1 MDKFKQFLEKLY
13 AEEYANLYESAFLML
28 GDLFLAEDAVE
39 EVFVTIICHRR
50 WWTQQSESERVRY
63 AKKICLATCKKI
75 LKKRDRFFMMGY
87 MDDVGEGDDSSDMKR
102 SLIEQGEDLKIA
114 LSFLK
119 KEDRAIFEDKYFNGL
134 THKAIANKYG
144 ISENLVAKRLE
155 RGRILLRS
163 KIQ

>member
-1 MDKFKQFLEKLY
+1 MDKFEQYLEKLY
-13 AEEYANLYESAFLML
+13 IEEYANLYESAFLML

-50 WWTQQSESERVRY
+50 WWAQQSEKERVGY
-63 AKKICLATCKKI
+63 AKKVCVVTCKKI
-75 LKKRDRFFMMGY
+75 LKKRERFFMREY
-87 MDDVGEGDDSSDMKR
+87 IDDAGMGDDTSDLKR
-102 SLIEQGEDLKIA
+102 GILEKGEDLRIA
-114 LSFLK
+114 LAFLK
-119 KEDRAIFEDKYFNGL
+119 EEDRLIFEDKYFNGL

>member
-39 EVFVTIICHRR
+39 EVFLTIICHRR
-50 WWTQQSESERVRY
+50 WWAQQSKRERVGY
-63 AKKICLATCKKI
+63 AKKICLVTCKKI
-75 LKKRDRFFMMGY
+75 LQKRERFFMTEY
-87 MDDVGEGDDSSDMKR
+87 MDDVGVGDNSSDLKR
-102 SLIEQGEDLKIA
+102 NQLESGEDLRLA

-119 KEDRAIFEDKYFNGL
+119 KEDRMIFEDKYFNGL
-134 THKAIANKYG
+134 THKEIANKYG

-155 RGRILLRS
+155 RGRMLLRA
-163 KIQ
+163 KIK

>member
-1 MDKFKQFLEKLY
+1 
-13 AEEYANLYESAFLML
+13 
-28 GDLFLAEDAVE
+28 
-39 EVFVTIICHRR
+39 
-50 WWTQQSESERVRY
+50 
-63 AKKICLATCKKI
+63 
-75 LKKRDRFFMMGY
+75 MMGY

-102 SLIEQGEDLKIA
+102 RLVEQGEDLKIA